1 MLVCAASHGLGF
13 GFDISDFFGS
23 VCLFFTLNA
32 SCHVLVLMC
41 SSVGHSSVKHVFKLQ
56 KQYLKFLAEVI

>member
-23 VCLFFTLNA
+23 VCF
-32 SCHVLVLMC
+32 
-41 SSVGHSSVKHVFKLQ
+41 VFYFKCIVPCLSFDVQ
-56 KQYLKFLAEVI
+56 